1 MPFKKKPTE
10 GVFLL
15 PEGDL
20 KRPRSPHLTLLM
32 CIFVVLLS
40 IGFVNLYSASIGAGY
55 FGSQARNLAVTLTA
69 FVLFGWVIPIRYVA
83 AYSYW
88 FVGIVCLMLFIVLF
102 SGRVAGGAQRWIS
115 IGPLSFQPSEMAK
128 VAVLLTVARFF
139 SSNRQ
144 EAPYTIR
151 DLLPLAGVVGIVFAL
166 IFAQPDFGTAGICGL
181 IGICQ
186 LCFIRINLKSI
197 GFVLLSIPVIGVL
210 LWNVLLMPY
219 QKLRILNLLN
229 PELDPQNTGYHA
241 LQSLIAVGSGGL
253 FGKGYTQGTQAHL
266 RFLPERHTDF
276 IFSVFAEEH
285 GFYGSVAIFLIFTFL
300 TYIALDIARHSRDT
314 FAALVAVGV
323 GALLFLEFA
332 INVSMVMGWFPVV
345 GIPLPFFSFGSS
357 AMLTICI
364 SFGLLISVNRS
375 NSGVSKK

>member
-1 MPFKKKPTE
+1 MPFKKKPSE

-20 KRPRSPHLTLLM
+20 KRPRSAHLTLLLG
-32 CIFVVLLS
+32 IFVILLS
-40 IGFVNLYSASIGAGY
+40 IGLVNLYSASIGAGY
-55 FGSQARNLAVTLTA
+55 FNSQVRNLAVTLTA
-69 FVLFGWVIPIRYVA
+69 FILFGWVIPIRQVA

-88 FVGIVCLMLFIVLF
+88 VVAITSLMLLFVLF
-102 SGRVAGGAQRWIS
+102 SGRVAGGAQRWIV

-128 VAVLLTVARFF
+128 LAVLLTVARFF

-144 EAPYTIR
+144 EAPYTLR
-151 DLLPLAGVVGIVFAL
+151 DLLPLSAIVGVVFAL

-186 LCFIRINLKSI
+186 LCFIRINLKSV
-197 GFVLLSIPVIGVL
+197 GLVLLSIPIIGVL
-210 LWNVLLMPY
+210 LWKVLLMDY

-253 FGKGYTQGTQAHL
+253 TGKGYMQGTQAHL

-285 GFYGSVAIFLIFTFL
+285 GFWGSVAIFLIFTFV
-300 TYIALDIARHSRDT
+300 TYIALDIARHCKDT
-314 FAALVAVGV
+314 FSALVAVGV

-332 INVSMVMGWFPVV
+332 INVSMVMGMFPVV

-357 AMLTICI
+357 AMLTVCI
-364 SFGLLISVNRS
+364 SLGLLISVNRS
-375 NSGVSKK
+375 NSGVSK